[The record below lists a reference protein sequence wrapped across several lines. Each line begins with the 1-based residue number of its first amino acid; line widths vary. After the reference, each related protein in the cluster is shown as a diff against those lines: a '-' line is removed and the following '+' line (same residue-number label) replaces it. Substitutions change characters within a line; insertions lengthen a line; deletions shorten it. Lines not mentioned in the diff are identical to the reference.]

1 MTETAE
7 KATEKAPKKANKT
20 DKKSGFVALYYDA
33 YKDGQDNLTG
43 DPKLPPMRCR
53 TWAKSTDSG
62 FKKLTICPEIAL
74 GVPRDFYEEMRLG
87 DAQCQWGTE
96 NPDKKGFFEVLED
109 KGAIVKFEAIDDT
122 QADILAGYSEQDCYE
137 IVNHISIIERLVEL
151 QQYEHR
157 KPILEKI
164 RSRLSELRNEKK
176 DTSEQPYL
184 ERNQDFWGYD
194 WL

>member
-1 MTETAE
+1 MTESTE
-7 KATEKAPKKANKT
+7 KATETTKKKSSQAN
-20 DKKSGFVALYYDA
+20 KKSGFVALYYDA
-33 YKDGQDNLTG
+33 YRDGQDNLTG
-43 DPKLPPMRCR
+43 DPKLTPQRCR
-53 TWAKSTDSG
+53 SWAKSTGSG
-62 FKKLTICPEIAL
+62 FEKLTICPEVSL
-74 GVPRDFYEEMRLG
+74 GVPRDFYEEMKLG
-87 DAQCQWGTE
+87 DAKCQWQTE
-96 NPDKKGFFEVLED
+96 NPTKKGFFEILED
-109 KGAIVKFEAIDDT
+109 KGAIVVFDCVDDT
-122 QADILAGYSEQDCYE
+122 QADLLAGYAQQDCYD
-137 IVNHISIIERLVEL
+137 IIDHISIIERLVEL